1 VTWLQ
6 LRLDT
11 HPDQVEALE
20 ELMLASGAVAVTM
33 EDNADQPVLEPGVG
47 ETPLWGQTR
56 LTGLYPA
63 DTEMS
68 EVLAAFP
75 QEILRQANQRVEI
88 LEDKDWERE
97 WMQHYHPMPF
107 GRRLW
112 VCPSWMQPPEPDA
125 VNLLLDPGLAFGTGT
140 HPTTAL
146 CLAELDGMALEEA
159 CVVDYGCGS
168 GILAVAALKL
178 GARCALGVDNDP
190 QALVATRDNA
200 DRNSIPTAALE
211 VALPGDFASAAWRGA
226 ADVVIANILAG
237 PLVELSGTLL
247 ELLKP
252 GGTLLL
258 SGLLENQAGALTS
271 SYADRIQLR
280 VASDKDGWVCLRG
293 TKPDIA
299 GEFASG

>member
-1 VTWLQ
+1 MTWLQ
-6 LRLDT
+6 LRMDT
-11 HPDQVEALE
+11 QPDLVNALE
-20 ELMLASGAVAVTM
+20 DLMLATGAVAVTM

-63 DTEMS
+63 DTEMTN
-68 EVLAAFP
+68 VLAAFP
-75 QEILRQANQRVEI
+75 EEALRQANHRTEI

-97 WMQHYHPMPF
+97 WMNHYRPMLF

-112 VCPSWMQPPEPDA
+112 VCPSWLEPPDPQA
-125 VNLLLDPGLAFGTGT
+125 INLLLDPGLAFGTGT

-178 GARCALGVDNDP
+178 GSGSALGVDNDP

-200 DRNSIPTAALE
+200 IRNSIPTDALE
-211 VALPGDFASAAWRGA
+211 TALPGDFDKAAWRGR

-237 PLVELSGTLL
+237 PLVELSGTLMDF
-247 ELLKP
+247 LKP

-258 SGLLENQAGALTS
+258 SGLLQNQASALCS
-271 SYADRIQLR
+271 SYGDHIELR
-280 VASDKDGWVCLRG
+280 VASERDGWVCLRG
-293 TKPDIA
+293 NRPN
-299 GEFASG
+299 

>member
-1 VTWLQ
+1 MTWLQ

-11 HPDQVEALE
+11 HPDQVDALE
-20 ELMLASGAVAVTM
+20 DLMLSTGAVAVTM
-33 EDNADQPVLEPGVG
+33 EDNADQPLLEPGVG

-68 EVLAAFP
+68 DVLAAFP
-75 QEILRQANQRVEI
+75 EETLQSANHRVEI

-97 WMQHYHPMPF
+97 WMQHYQPMPF

-112 VCPSWMQPPEPDA
+112 VCPSWLAPPEPDA

-146 CLAELDGMALEEA
+146 CLAELDGMALEEQTI
-159 CVVDYGCGS
+159 VDYGCGS

-178 GARCALGVDNDP
+178 GACSALGVDNDP

-200 DRNSIPTAALE
+200 NRNSLPSTALE
-211 VALPGDFASAAWRGA
+211 VALPGDFDNSAWCGR

-247 ELLKP
+247 EFLKP

-258 SGLLENQAGALTS
+258 SGLLANQASTLCN
-271 SYADRIQLR
+271 SYADRIELR
-280 VASDKDGWVCLRG
+280 VASERDSWVCLRG
-293 TKPDIA
+293 IRPD
-299 GEFASG
+299 